1 MDSLN
6 LILFMFP
13 FLIVFLFTNFD
24 SKSHLAFDSLT
35 FSCCESLD
43 CYFHPGGDS
52 VILTHG
58 TILYTMANLL
68 LKSNNTDTSQT
79 DDDGDVY

>member
-35 FSCCESLD
+35 FSCCESLIAI
-43 CYFHPGGDS
+43 S
-52 VILTHG
+52 IRAEVL
-58 TILYTMANLL
+58 
-68 LKSNNTDTSQT
+68 
-79 DDDGDVY
+79 

>member
-1 MDSLN
+1 M
-6 LILFMFP
+6 
-13 FLIVFLFTNFD
+13 
-24 SKSHLAFDSLT
+24 
-35 FSCCESLD
+35 
-43 CYFHPGGDS
+43 
-52 VILTHG
+52 ILTHG